1 MAFNLPPAVKLAE
14 RLAADIE
21 EAVTRFDR
29 RHRYTFGKE
38 LRERAWTVLK
48 TVDAAARDP
57 DRRALLL
64 KRACR
69 GMDELKAT
77 MQLGQRLRQFVS
89 FRQFEA
95 LFREASKLG
104 QQVGHFRHANA
115 HRLRERML
123 ARRPW
128 LASLTN
134 TRRRFHY
141 SLSGCRVSIRVRP

>member
-104 QQVGHFRHANA
+104 QQVGGWNQHVNHPQGQNAAAHAPRQRAKTLSDRPASTREANA
-115 HRLRERML
+115 
-123 ARRPW
+123 
-128 LASLTN
+128 
-134 TRRRFHY
+134 
-141 SLSGCRVSIRVRP
+141 